1 MKLFKRAL
9 ISFAALIMLIGTAA
23 DAVSK
28 PAAPAQRPLLPYQ
41 IQQIAPKLLRALK
54 KEFLRRERNIGIL
67 PGLSARRSISQ

>member
-28 PAAPAQRPLLPYQ
+28 PAAPAQRRPTLSNSTDSAQ
-41 IQQIAPKLLRALK
+41 TS
-54 KEFLRRERNIGIL
+54 
-67 PGLSARRSISQ
+67 PGR